1 MLEPVVVNPETVSK
15 KQSIK
20 FGISRLIKNGS
31 APKSDIASQ
40 DRETI
45 AKTLA
50 HKYIALLGLYHMHQ
64 LTDDKKCR
72 DADSESEDAFEL
84 VMIQRHKQRRK
95 S

>member
-45 AKTLA
+45 AKPSRTNILRF
-50 HKYIALLGLYHMHQ
+50 LGFII
-64 LTDDKKCR
+64 CI
-72 DADSESEDAFEL
+72 S
-84 VMIQRHKQRRK
+84 
-95 S
+95 

>member
-45 AKTLA
+45 AKP
-50 HKYIALLGLYHMHQ
+50 
-64 LTDDKKCR
+64 
-72 DADSESEDAFEL
+72 
-84 VMIQRHKQRRK
+84 
-95 S
+95 